1 MEKILKTP
9 STQEKEEKRDFERD
23 CRTELFNSDYFKQA
37 FLGSETVV
45 CSDESESI
53 EDEGFMEKISVFA
66 PHLSI
71 QPDPLE
77 SFSDSR
83 LPGAVKTG
91 LSMLGLTR
99 PTAIQK
105 YSRISLTRAIPI
117 ASTGS
122 DIISIA
128 KTGSGKTL
136 AYMIPCVMQVMSL
149 KKTLCSPGALYFGG
163 PLGLILAP
171 TRELAIQIH
180 DSSSYLGASCGLR
193 LGLAYGGAM
202 REGQLAELSSGVDI
216 LIATPGR
223 LIDYLSEGV
232 VNLFQVGF
240 FVLDE
245 ADRMLDMGFYPQVRR
260 ISMYLSPRRQSMF
273 LSATWP
279 EEVERMAL
287 EVCRNKPVKVKL
299 GSEDL
304 TLNTSINQKVIMVV
318 ETEKRRKLLDLLKEL
333 NDSKAKFIVFVRTK
347 KNCDKLSRFLE
358 MEGYSAAGIHGGKV
372 QHVRCVHPATRQ
384 HLGAV
389 SVFC

>member
-37 FLGSETVV
+37 FLGSETLV

-53 EDEGFMEKISVFA
+53 EDVGFMEKISVFA

-193 LGLAYGGAM
+193 LGLAYGGAT